1 MKWIIRLLDFRL
13 YQTGGEG
20 GTTTGG
26 IGTGGGGFFGPPPP
40 EPPPPPAPPPAGPGE
55 PGWDWAENRQTANID
70 RSSQYTHEAY
80 ASALEGMHQQSQAS
94 GPAMGAGA
102 YDYELPDVAF
112 GERLY

>member
-20 GTTTGG
+20 G
-26 IGTGGGGFFGPPPP
+26 ISGGGGGISSFL
-40 EPPPPPAPPPAGPGE
+40 PPPPAPEPAPPPPPPAGPGE
-55 PGWDWAENRQTANID
+55 PGWDWAANRQTANID

-94 GPAMGAGA
+94 GAGMGAGA